1 MVRVQATS
9 ARSDGSMGSAMWSWP
24 PSCAGHSTPVEVLA
38 KLANDENWEVRQLVA
53 ENPSTPAVLAPTDTD
68 TSMTNFVY
76 NFIHKDSSLT
86 SSATALLAPYSY
98 GVPCDVVMGEI
109 GEPQREIEAPAPV
122 RTPVRSPEPAPEREP
137 QQEPVPA

>member
-53 ENPSTPAVLAPTDTD
+53 ENPSTPAVLAPRIPGIWLDW
-68 TSMTNFVY
+68 V
-76 NFIHKDSSLT
+76 LT